1 MSERN
6 AVPRTRSR
14 LFRLYAAMAVL
25 GLLTSCGHPKSIRV
39 QGYVEGE
46 YVYVSSPLAGPL
58 LTLQVQRGDT
68 VKAGEPL
75 YVLDRTV
82 QRAALDQ
89 AQASL
94 TFSEQDLVRQEK
106 LSLSPGA
113 ASLRDLQLA
122 RSARDQDSQR
132 LAQSEWNFAQM
143 AQAAPQTGI
152 VFDTLYRQGEWVD
165 AGHPVV
171 VLLPPENIEVRA
183 FVPETEYGLLHLGD
197 KAQVFVDGVSQPFA
211 GTLRYI
217 FPQAEYTPPVIYSQD
232 SRSKLVYMVEID
244 FAPGVARDLHPGQP
258 VDVEIGP

>member
-1 MSERN
+1 MAYPVLASPRHDHVGKLNETMSERN

-89 AQASL
+89 AQASCG
-94 TFSEQDLVRQEK
+94 R
-106 LSLSPGA
+106 
-113 ASLRDLQLA
+113 RN
-122 RSARDQDSQR
+122 SA
-132 LAQSEWNFAQM
+132 
-143 AQAAPQTGI
+143 
-152 VFDTLYRQGEWVD
+152 
-165 AGHPVV
+165 
-171 VLLPPENIEVRA
+171 
-183 FVPETEYGLLHLGD
+183 
-197 KAQVFVDGVSQPFA
+197 
-211 GTLRYI
+211 
-217 FPQAEYTPPVIYSQD
+217 
-232 SRSKLVYMVEID
+232 
-244 FAPGVARDLHPGQP
+244 
-258 VDVEIGP
+258 